1 MEGALA
7 AALINGAFQLIQFGM
22 SADEVNTTVD
32 GWVQAGMTGE
42 QIRDAIHALR
52 EERRKQAHDAAE
64 VARKL
69 VGGGA

>member
-7 AALINGAFQLIQFGM
+7 AALINGAFQLIQLGM

-32 GWVQAGMTGE
+32 GWVQAGMNGE

-52 EERRKQAHDAAE
+52 EERRAQAHDAAE
-64 VARKL
+64 AARKL
-69 VGGGA
+69 VGGGT

>member
-7 AALINGAFQLIQFGM
+7 KALISGAFQLIQFGM
-22 SADEVNTTVD
+22 SADEVNSTVD
-32 GWVQAGMTGE
+32 GWVQAGMNGE

-64 VARKL
+64 EARRRQT
-69 VGGGA
+69 

>member
-7 AALINGAFQLIQFGM
+7 QALISGAFQLIELGM

-32 GWVQAGMTGE
+32 GWVKTGMNGE

-52 EERRKQAHDAAE
+52 EERRAQAHAAAE
-64 VARKL
+64 EARKRII
-69 VGGGA
+69 